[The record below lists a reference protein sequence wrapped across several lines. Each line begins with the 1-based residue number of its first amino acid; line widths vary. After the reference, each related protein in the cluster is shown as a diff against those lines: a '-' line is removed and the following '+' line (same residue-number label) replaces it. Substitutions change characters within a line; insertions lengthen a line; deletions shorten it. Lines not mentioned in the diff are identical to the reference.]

1 MYKVYRVIG
10 IITLSI
16 FSTAVSADN
25 DNLINEKSINSPRTI
40 SANLNAP
47 DNIQLININNADEK
61 TLALLKGIGEKKAK
75 AIIAYRHIKG
85 KFVSLE
91 ELLEVKGIGEQ
102 FLVKN
107 RALLTI

>member
-16 FSTAVSADN
+16 FSTTVSADN
-25 DNLINEKSINSPRTI
+25 DNLINEKSIQNPTTI
-40 SANLNAP
+40 SANLNTP
-47 DNIQLININNADEK
+47 DNIQLININNADEEAFAS
-61 TLALLKGIGEKKAK
+61 LNGIGEKKAK
-75 AIIAYRHIKG
+75 AIVAYRHIKG
-85 KFVSLE
+85 KFKSLE

-107 RALLTI
+107 KMRLTI